1 MYTHTPTY
9 LLTYLMYYDCIDI
22 VFANST
28 CFDNKLI
35 QAISTKAEN
44 MKIKSKFITF
54 TYPIKSNQ
62 FKIINQ
68 INLTMS
74 WGLATCIIHEKIV

>member
-1 MYTHTPTY
+1 MQT
-9 LLTYLMYYDCIDI
+9 
-22 VFANST
+22 
-28 CFDNKLI
+28 
-35 QAISTKAEN
+35 ISTKAEN

>member
-1 MYTHTPTY
+1 MHTTLFTY
-9 LLTYLMYYDCIDI
+9 IYLMYYYCIDI

-28 CFDNKLI
+28 CFDDKLM

-44 MKIKSKFITF
+44 MKIKSKFIAF

-62 FKIINQ
+62 FKIIDQ